1 MTQRP
6 PATLGLRHVA
16 LYANDLDA
24 SLHFYRDLLGMELEW
39 QPDADNVYLSSAGQ
53 DNLALHREAGK
64 GGGETRLDHIGFIL
78 RRAQDVDAWHDFLV
92 ANGVVIKAAP
102 RTHRDGARSFY
113 CADPE
118 GNIVQMIYHPPIAG
132 NVT

>member
-1 MTQRP
+1 MTKRP
-6 PATLGLRHVA
+6 PATLGLRHLA
-16 LYANDLDA
+16 LYVDDLDA
-24 SLHFYRDLLGMELEW
+24 CLHFYRDLLGMELEW

-53 DNLALHREAGK
+53 DNLALHREAGRD
-64 GGGETRLDHIGFIL
+64 GGETRLDHLGFIL
-78 RRAQDVDAWHDFLV
+78 RRAEDVDAWYDFLF
-92 ANGVVIKAAP
+92 ANGVEIKAAP

-118 GNIVQMIYHPPIAG
+118 GNVVQIIHHPPIAG